1 MANQERLVKTLID
14 LIKIDS
20 PSDEEDAMDREVS
33 SRLEALGLKVSHD
46 SYNNVIAKLAGQGP
60 PVMLSAH
67 LDTVEP
73 GRGIKPFI
81 DGGSDGGLD
90 GGVLRSDG
98 STILGGD
105 CKAGVA
111 IVLEALTSVLES
123 GGGNRAIDVVFTR
136 HEEGGLV
143 GAHNLDFSMVSAKE
157 GIVFDGEGPP
167 NRICVSAP
175 SQNVVT
181 AKITGRA
188 AHAGL
193 EPEKGISALL
203 IAAEILGRLPL
214 GRIDEET
221 TANIGRMEGGLKRNI
236 IPEQAFLDGEFRSRN
251 NEKLADMERKFR
263 GVFDEVASRYPE
275 AKISLDIVNT
285 YHAYHIEADSPAVT
299 MIGRA
304 LAEMGLQPILEST
317 GGGSDANVFI
327 ERGITAIPVGIGVRD
342 FHTTWETAVISE
354 VLQGAQMCEGII
366 RGT

>member
-1 MANQERLVKTLID
+1 MANEERLVKTLIE

-20 PSDEEDAMDREVS
+20 PSGEEDAMDAEVS
-33 SRLEALGLKVSHD
+33 SRLESLGLKVSHD
-46 SYNNVIAKLAGQGP
+46 AYKNVIAKLDGEGEP
-60 PVMLSAH
+60 IMLSAH

-73 GRGIKPFI
+73 GRGITPVI
-81 DGGSDGGLD
+81 DGS
-90 GGVLRSDG
+90 VLRSDG
-98 STILGGD
+98 TTILGGD

-111 IVLEALTSVLES
+111 IVLEGLES
-123 GGGNRAIDVVFTR
+123 ALATNLANRAIEVIFTR

-143 GAHNLDFSMVSAKE
+143 GAHNLDFSMVTAKK

-167 NRICVSAP
+167 NRIILSAP

-181 AKITGRA
+181 AYITGRA

-203 IAAEILGRLPL
+203 IASDILSRLPL

-236 IPEQAFLDGEFRSRN
+236 IPEQAFLDGEFRSLS

-263 GVFDEVASRYPE
+263 GVFDEVASMYPE
-275 AKISLDIVNT
+275 ASINLDITNS
-285 YHAYHIEADSPAVT
+285 YQAYNIDPKSSAVEI
-299 MIGRA
+299 IGKA
-304 LAEMGLQPILEST
+304 LAGMGLKMILEST

-327 ERGITAIPVGIGVRD
+327 EKGITAIPVGIGVRD
-342 FHTTWETAVISE
+342 FHTTWETALISE
-354 VLQGAQMCEGII
+354 VMLGAQMCEGIVL
-366 RGT
+366 GK

>member
-1 MANQERLVKTLID
+1 MADQERLVRTLID

-20 PSDEEDAMDREVS
+20 PSGEEDAMDEEVS
-33 SRLEALGLKVSHD
+33 SRLEALGLKVYHD
-46 SYNNVIAKLAGQGP
+46 AYNNVIAKLAGQGP
-60 PVMLSAH
+60 PVLLSAH

-73 GRGIKPFI
+73 GRGIKPVI
-81 DGGSDGGLD
+81 D

-111 IVLEALTSVLES
+111 IVLEALTAVLES
-123 GGGNRAIDVVFTR
+123 PAASGGGSNRAIEVVFTR

-143 GAHNLDFSMVSAKE
+143 GAHNLDFSMISAKE

-167 NRICVSAP
+167 NRVCISAP

-181 AKITGRA
+181 ARITGRA

-221 TANIGRMEGGLKRNI
+221 TANIGRLEGGLKRNI
-236 IPEQAFLDGEFRSRN
+236 IPEEAVLDGEFRSRS
-251 NEKLADMERKFR
+251 NEKLADMERRFR

-275 AKISLDIVNT
+275 AKIALEIVNT
-285 YHAYHIEADSPAVT
+285 YQAYHIDAGSPTVAI
-299 MIGRA
+299 IGRA
-304 LAEMGLQPILEST
+304 LAGMGLEPVLEST

-327 ERGITAIPVGIGVRD
+327 ERGIAAIPVGIGVRD

-354 VLQGAQMCEGII
+354 VLQGAQMCEGVI

>member
-1 MANQERLVKTLID
+1 MADQERLVKTLID
-14 LIKIDS
+14 LIQIDS
-20 PSDEEDAMDREVS
+20 PSGEEDAMDQEVS

-73 GRGIKPFI
+73 GRGIKPVV
-81 DGGSDGGLD
+81 D

-111 IVLEALTSVLES
+111 IVLEALTAALES
-123 GGGNRAIDVVFTR
+123 SRSHRAIEVVFTR

-143 GAHNLDFSMVSAKE
+143 GAHHLDFSMVSAKE

-167 NRICVSAP
+167 NRIILSAP

-181 AKITGRA
+181 AQITGRA

-221 TANIGRMEGGLKRNI
+221 TANIGRLEGGLKRNI
-236 IPEQAFLDGEFRSRN
+236 IPERAFLDGEFRSRS
-251 NEKLADMERKFR
+251 NEKLADLERKFR

-275 AKISLDIVNT
+275 AKIDLDIVNT
-285 YHAYHIEADSPAVT
+285 YQAYQIEADSPAVAV
-299 MIGRA
+299 IGRA
-304 LAEMGLQPILEST
+304 LAGMGLEPILEST

-327 ERGITAIPVGIGVRD
+327 EKGITAIPVGIGVRD

-354 VLQGAQMCEGII
+354 VLQGAQMCEGVI
-366 RGT
+366 RGA

>member
-1 MANQERLVKTLID
+1 MADEERLVKTLME

-20 PSDEEDAMDREVS
+20 PSGEEDAMDAEVS
-33 SRLEALGLKVSHD
+33 SRLESLGLKVSHD
-46 SYNNVIAKLAGQGP
+46 VYKNVIAKLDGEGEP
-60 PVMLSAH
+60 IMLSAH

-73 GRGIKPFI
+73 GRGIKPVI
-81 DGGSDGGLD
+81 D

-98 STILGGD
+98 TTILGGD

-111 IVLEALTSVLES
+111 IVLEGLES
-123 GGGNRAIDVVFTR
+123 ALETNRANRAIEVIFTR

-143 GAHNLDFSMVSAKE
+143 GAHNLDFSMVAAKE

-167 NRICVSAP
+167 NRIILSAP

-181 AKITGRA
+181 AYITGRA

-203 IAAEILGRLPL
+203 IASDILSRLPL

-236 IPEQAFLDGEFRSRN
+236 IPEQAFLDGEFRSLS

-263 GVFDEVASRYPE
+263 GVFDEVASMYPE
-275 AKISLDIVNT
+275 ASINLDITNS
-285 YHAYHIEADSPAVT
+285 YQAYNLDPKSSAVAI
-299 MIGRA
+299 IGKA
-304 LAEMGLQPILEST
+304 LAGMGLEMILEST

-327 ERGITAIPVGIGVRD
+327 EKGITAIPVGIGVRD
-342 FHTTWETAVISE
+342 FHTTWETALISE
-354 VLQGAQMCEGII
+354 VMLGAQMCEGIVL
-366 RGT
+366 GT

>member
-1 MANQERLVKTLID
+1 
-14 LIKIDS
+14 
-20 PSDEEDAMDREVS
+20 
-33 SRLEALGLKVSHD
+33 
-46 SYNNVIAKLAGQGP
+46 
-60 PVMLSAH
+60 MLSAH

-73 GRGIKPFI
+73 GRGIKPYI
-81 DGGSDGGLD
+81 D

-111 IVLEALTSVLES
+111 IVLEGLAAATES
-123 GGGNRAIDVVFTR
+123 ASGNRAIEVVFTR

-143 GAHNLDFSMVSAKE
+143 GAHHLDFSMVSAKE

-167 NRICVSAP
+167 NRIILSAP

-181 AKITGRA
+181 AQITGRA

-203 IAAEILGRLPL
+203 IAADILGRLPL

-221 TANIGRMEGGLKRNI
+221 TANIGRLEGGLKRNI
-236 IPEQAFLDGEFRSRN
+236 IPERAFLDGEFRSRN
-251 NEKLADMERKFR
+251 NEKLADVERKFQ

-275 AKISLDIVNT
+275 ATIDLDIVST
-285 YHAYHIEADSPAVT
+285 YLAYNVDAKSEAVAI
-299 MIGRA
+299 IGRA
-304 LAEMGLQPILEST
+304 LAGMGLEPILEST

-327 ERGITAIPVGIGVRD
+327 EKGITAVPVGIGVRD
-342 FHTTWETAVISE
+342 FHTTWETAIIAE
-354 VLQGAQMCEGII
+354 VLQAAQMCEAIV
-366 RGT
+366 RGS

>member
-1 MANQERLVKTLID
+1 MADEERLVKTLIEI
-14 LIKIDS
+14 IKIDS
-20 PSDEEDAMDREVS
+20 PSGEEDAMDAEVS
-33 SRLEALGLKVSHD
+33 SRLESLGLKVSHD
-46 SYNNVIAKLAGQGP
+46 AYKNVIAKLDGEGEP
-60 PVMLSAH
+60 IMLSAH

-73 GRGIKPFI
+73 GRGIKPVI
-81 DGGSDGGLD
+81 D

-98 STILGGD
+98 TTILGGD

-111 IVLEALTSVLES
+111 IVLEGLES
-123 GGGNRAIDVVFTR
+123 ALATNLANRAIEVIFTR

-143 GAHNLDFSMVSAKE
+143 GAHNLDFSMVTAKK

-167 NRICVSAP
+167 NRIILSAP

-181 AKITGRA
+181 AYITGRA

-203 IAAEILGRLPL
+203 IASDILSRLPL

-236 IPEQAFLDGEFRSRN
+236 IPEQAFLDGEFRSLS

-263 GVFDEVASRYPE
+263 GVFDEVASMYPE
-275 AKISLDIVNT
+275 ASINLDITNS
-285 YHAYHIEADSPAVT
+285 YQAYNIDPKSSAVAI
-299 MIGRA
+299 IGKA
-304 LAEMGLQPILEST
+304 LAGMGLEMILEST

-327 ERGITAIPVGIGVRD
+327 EKGITAIPVGIGVRD
-342 FHTTWETAVISE
+342 FHTTWETALISE
-354 VLQGAQMCEGII
+354 VMLGAQMCEGIVL
-366 RGT
+366 GK

>member
-1 MANQERLVKTLID
+1 MADQERLVKTLME

-20 PSDEEDAMDREVS
+20 PSGEEDAMDAEVS
-33 SRLEALGLKVSHD
+33 ARLESLGLKVSHD
-46 SYNNVIAKLAGQGP
+46 AFNNVIAQLPGDGP
-60 PVMLSAH
+60 PIMLSAH

-73 GRGIKPFI
+73 GRGIKPI
-81 DGGSDGGLD
+81 VD

-111 IVLEALTSVLES
+111 IVLEGLAAAAES
-123 GGGNRAIDVVFTR
+123 NGGGNRAIEVVFTR

-143 GAHNLDFSMVSAKE
+143 GAHHLDFSMVSATA

-167 NRICVSAP
+167 NRIILSAP

-181 AKITGRA
+181 AQITGRA

-203 IAAEILGRLPL
+203 IAAEILGQLPL

-221 TANIGRMEGGLKRNI
+221 TANIGRLEGGLKRNI
-236 IPEQAFLDGEFRSRN
+236 IPELAFLDGEFRSRS
-251 NEKLADMERKFR
+251 NEKLADLERKFR
-263 GVFDEVASRYPE
+263 GVFDEVASRYPD
-275 AKISLDIVNT
+275 AKIELDIVNT
-285 YHAYHIEADSPAVT
+285 YQAYNIDAGSEAVAIIS
-299 MIGRA
+299 RA
-304 LAEMGLQPILEST
+304 LAGMGMTPLLETT

-327 ERGITAIPVGIGVRD
+327 EKGITAIPVGIGVRD
-342 FHTTWETAVISE
+342 FHTTWETAVIAE
-354 VLQGAQMCEGII
+354 VFQGAQMCEAVIMSA
-366 RGT
+366 

>member
-1 MANQERLVKTLID
+1 MADQERLVKTLME
-14 LIKIDS
+14 LIRIDS
-20 PSDEEDAMDREVS
+20 PSGEEDAMDAEVS
-33 SRLEALGLKVSHD
+33 SRLKILGLAVSHD
-46 SYNNVIAKLAGQGP
+46 SYNNVIGKLSGEGP

-73 GRGIKPFI
+73 GRGIKPVV
-81 DGGSDGGLD
+81 D

-111 IVLEALTSVLES
+111 IVLEGLEAAMES
-123 GGGNRAIDVVFTR
+123 HNGNRAIEVVFTR

-143 GAHNLDFSMVSAKE
+143 GAHHLDFSMVSAKE

-167 NRICVSAP
+167 NRIILSAP
-175 SQNVVT
+175 SQNAVT
-181 AKITGRA
+181 AEITGRA

-203 IAAEILGRLPL
+203 IAADILTRLPL

-221 TANIGRMEGGLKRNI
+221 TANIGWLEGGLKRNI
-236 IPEQAFLDGEFRSRN
+236 IPERASLDGEFRSRS
-251 NEKLADMERKFR
+251 NEKLADLERKFR

-275 AKISLDIVNT
+275 ASINVDIVNT
-285 YHAYHIEADSPAVT
+285 YQAYNVDSKNKAVT
-299 MIGRA
+299 LIGKA
-304 LAEMGLQPILEST
+304 LAGMGLEPVLEST

-342 FHTTWETAVISE
+342 FHTTWETAVIAE
-354 VLQGAQMCEGII
+354 VLQGAQLCEGVIK
-366 RGT
+366 GS